1 MNWKDYLRMTLAAL
15 LPLAYSLFIK
25 NNPGFPLTEEQW
37 LETIIWIIGAFIG
50 GWETFK
56 FKIRNIL

>member
-15 LPLAYSLFIK
+15 LPLTYSLFIK
-25 NNPGFPLTEEQW
+25 NNPDFPLTEEQW

-50 GWETFK
+50 GWESMK
-56 FKIRNIL
+56 FKIRKIL